1 MRAGSVNGIR
11 YICNDYN
18 ELTGAGARIVT
29 PARGP
34 PGFRIPSRFR
44 GPPRGGRLTAESF
57 TFTPAPPIMPA
68 MASDD
73 SGERLKLLE
82 TEIERRLSERF
93 AALREEFDRLRLEA
107 DRRWFGFLERFDQ
120 DLKGVVPAEL
130 LGAGEAP
137 RLVERKGLVSAESV
151 RALDLATTQ
160 VDVLHK
166 FLDECRRY
174 CSRAALLVSRGGS
187 IGAWKAVGF
196 SQSGGD
202 DEAVRQIS
210 MPMVEGGLLSRVMTG
225 NALRLHA
232 SNEMSSLLRATRV
245 ADGVAIPMVVREKI
259 SGALYADVVVG
270 DEGKF
275 DPEALGLLTFM
286 AGLLVDRLA
295 SRKLKP
301 APALRPPEAAKKA
314 EPAGMWM
321 EPGAAEAEAAAP
333 AVEVSAPPA
342 PAMGG
347 PLAPP
352 APRVE
357 ERPSPE
363 PTFVA
368 PDAAVKPPAEPGRRL
383 AGPLADASSGDERR
397 EEARRFARLL
407 VSEIKLYNERAVLE
421 GRDRGNLYERLRD
434 DIDRSRQ
441 MYEERIPQDV
451 RSGTNYFYEE
461 LVQILADGRPEA
473 LGL

>member
-1 MRAGSVNGIR
+1 MAPH
-11 YICNDYN
+11 DA
-18 ELTGAGARIVT
+18 ED
-29 PARGP
+29 
-34 PGFRIPSRFR
+34 
-44 GPPRGGRLTAESF
+44 RLH
-57 TFTPAPPIMPA
+57 
-68 MASDD
+68 
-73 SGERLKLLE
+73 LLE
-82 TEIERRLSERF
+82 TEIERRLAERF
-93 AALREEFDRLRLEA
+93 AALREEFDRMRLES
-107 DRRWFGFLERFDQ
+107 DRRWFGFLEKFDQ

-130 LGAGEAP
+130 LSGEGAKF
-137 RLVERKGLVSAESV
+137 VERKGLVSADAV
-151 RALDLATTQ
+151 RTLDQATTQ

-174 CSRAALLVSRGGS
+174 CSRAALLVARGGS

-196 SQSGGD
+196 SQFGGD

-210 MPMVEGGLLSRVMTG
+210 MPLAEGGLLSRVMTG

-232 SNEMSSLLRATRV
+232 SNEMSSLLRAIRI

-259 SGALYADVVVG
+259 SGALYADAVLG
-270 DEGKF
+270 EEDKF
-275 DPEALGLLTFM
+275 DPDALGLLTFM

-301 APALRPPEAAKKA
+301 APALRAPEAAKKP
-314 EPAGMWM
+314 EPASMWM
-321 EPGAAEAEAAAP
+321 DSGSASPAEEPPVAEAE
-333 AVEVSAPPA
+333 EVAAPPA
-342 PAMGG
+342 PTIGG

-352 APRVE
+352 APRIE
-357 ERPSPE
+357 ERPAPE
-363 PTFVA
+363 PTFMA
-368 PDAAVKPPAEPGRRL
+368 PESAARPTDSGRRL

-421 GRDRGNLYERLRD
+421 GRDHGNLYERLRD

-451 RSGTNYFYEE
+451 RSGTNFFYEE

>member
-1 MRAGSVNGIR
+1 M
-11 YICNDYN
+11 
-18 ELTGAGARIVT
+18 
-29 PARGP
+29 
-34 PGFRIPSRFR
+34 
-44 GPPRGGRLTAESF
+44 AESF
-57 TFTPAPPIMPA
+57 TSAAPAPIMPA
-68 MASDD
+68 MAQNDAE
-73 SGERLKLLE
+73 ERLKLLE
-82 TEIERRLSERF
+82 TEIQRRLAERF
-93 AALREEFDRLRLEA
+93 AALREEFDRMRLES

-130 LGAGEAP
+130 LSGEGAKF
-137 RLVERKGLVSAESV
+137 VERKGLIAADAV
-151 RALDLATTQ
+151 RALDQATTQ

-174 CSRAALLVSRGGS
+174 CSRAALLVARGGS

-196 SQSGGD
+196 SQHGGD

-210 MPMVEGGLLSRVMTG
+210 MPLAEGGLLSRVMTG

-232 SNEMSSLLRATRV
+232 SNEMSSLLRATRI

-259 SGALYADVVVG
+259 SGALYADAVLG
-270 DEGKF
+270 EEDKF

-301 APALRPPEAAKKA
+301 APALRTPEPAKKA

-321 EPGAAEAEAAAP
+321 EGAGGPAGEPPMAEEAEP
-333 AVEVSAPPA
+333 VAPP

-347 PLAPP
+347 PLASP
-352 APRVE
+352 APRAE
-357 ERPSPE
+357 ERPASE
-363 PTFVA
+363 PTFVS
-368 PDAAVKPPAEPGRRL
+368 PEPAARPVTETGRRL

-421 GRDRGNLYERLRD
+421 GRDHGNLYDRLRD

-441 MYEERIPQDV
+441 MYEDRIPQDV
-451 RSGTNYFYEE
+451 RAGTNYFYEE

>member
-1 MRAGSVNGIR
+1 
-11 YICNDYN
+11 
-18 ELTGAGARIVT
+18 
-29 PARGP
+29 
-34 PGFRIPSRFR
+34 
-44 GPPRGGRLTAESF
+44 
-57 TFTPAPPIMPA
+57 
-68 MASDD
+68 MASIEGD
-73 SGERLKLLE
+73 ERLRLLE

-93 AALREEFDRLRLEA
+93 AALREEFDRLRLES
-107 DRRWFGFLERFDQ
+107 DRRWFGFLEKFNQ

-130 LGAGEAP
+130 LSGQGAT
-137 RLVERKGLVSAESV
+137 LIERKGLVSADAV
-151 RALDLATTQ
+151 RALDQATTQ

-174 CSRAALLVSRGGS
+174 CSRAALLVARGGS

-196 SQSGGD
+196 SQHGGD

-210 MPMVEGGLLSRVMTG
+210 MPLAEGGLLSRVMTG
-225 NALRLHA
+225 TALRLHA

-259 SGALYADVVVG
+259 SGALYADALLG
-270 DEGKF
+270 EEEKF

-301 APALRPPEAAKKA
+301 APALRSPEAAKKA

-321 EPGAAEAEAAAP
+321 DAGPAAPEAPAAEAGAAASSAEPAAP
-333 AVEVSAPPA
+333 ASAPA
-342 PAMGG
+342 PSGI
-347 PLAPP
+347 
-352 APRVE
+352 E
-357 ERPSPE
+357 ERPSADPSFVSPE
-363 PTFVA
+363 VVRPST
-368 PDAAVKPPAEPGRRL
+368 ETGRRL
-383 AGPLADASSGDERR
+383 SGPLAEAPSGDERR

-421 GRDRGNLYERLRD
+421 GREHGNLYERLRD

-451 RSGTNYFYEE
+451 RSGTNFFYEE
-461 LVQILADGRPEA
+461 LVQVLADGRPEA

>member
-1 MRAGSVNGIR
+1 
-11 YICNDYN
+11 
-18 ELTGAGARIVT
+18 
-29 PARGP
+29 
-34 PGFRIPSRFR
+34 
-44 GPPRGGRLTAESF
+44 
-57 TFTPAPPIMPA
+57 
-68 MASDD
+68 MASIDAE
-73 SGERLKLLE
+73 ERLKLLE
-82 TEIERRLSERF
+82 TEIQRRLAERF
-93 AALREEFDRLRLEA
+93 AALREEFDRMRLES

-130 LGAGEAP
+130 LSGEGGKF
-137 RLVERKGLVSAESV
+137 VERKGLVAVDAV
-151 RALDLATTQ
+151 RALDQATTQ

-174 CSRAALLVSRGGS
+174 CSRAALLVARGGS

-196 SQSGGD
+196 SQHGGD

-210 MPMVEGGLLSRVMTG
+210 MPLAEGGLLSRVMTG
-225 NALRLHA
+225 NALRLHT
-232 SNEMSSLLRATRV
+232 SNEMSSLLRATRI

-259 SGALYADVVVG
+259 SGALYADAAVG
-270 DEGKF
+270 EEEKF

-301 APALRPPEAAKKA
+301 APALRAPEAAKKA

-321 EPGAAEAEAAAP
+321 DSGPAPSVEEPPLAAAESTE
-333 AVEVSAPPA
+333 
-342 PAMGG
+342 
-347 PLAPP
+347 PP
-352 APRVE
+352 APRAE
-357 ERPSPE
+357 ERPPAAE
-363 PTFVA
+363 PTFMAPEPSAKPA
-368 PDAAVKPPAEPGRRL
+368 PDAGRRL

-421 GRDRGNLYERLRD
+421 GRDHGNLYERLRD

-451 RSGTNYFYEE
+451 RTGTNYFYEE
-461 LVQILADGRPEA
+461 LVQVLADGRPEA

>member
-1 MRAGSVNGIR
+1 
-11 YICNDYN
+11 
-18 ELTGAGARIVT
+18 
-29 PARGP
+29 
-34 PGFRIPSRFR
+34 
-44 GPPRGGRLTAESF
+44 
-57 TFTPAPPIMPA
+57 
-68 MASDD
+68 
-73 SGERLKLLE
+73 
-82 TEIERRLSERF
+82 
-93 AALREEFDRLRLEA
+93 
-107 DRRWFGFLERFDQ
+107 
-120 DLKGVVPAEL
+120 
-130 LGAGEAP
+130 
-137 RLVERKGLVSAESV
+137 V
-151 RALDLATTQ
+151 RALDQATTQ

-174 CSRAALLVSRGGS
+174 CSRAALLVARGGS

-196 SQSGGD
+196 SQHGGD
-202 DEAVRQIS
+202 DESVRQIS
-210 MPMVEGGLLSRVMTG
+210 MPLAEGGLLSRVMTG

-245 ADGVAIPMVVREKI
+245 SDGVAIPMVVREKI
-259 SGALYADVVVG
+259 SGAVYADVVLG
-270 DEGKF
+270 EEERF

-301 APALRPPEAAKKA
+301 APALRPPESAKKA

-321 EPGAAEAEAAAP
+321 EAEPAAEEPPAVKVEPAAP
-333 AVEVSAPPA
+333 PVPTV
-342 PAMGG
+342 GG
-347 PLAPP
+347 PLAQP
-352 APRVE
+352 APRIE
-357 ERPSPE
+357 ERPSAPE

-368 PDAAVKPPAEPGRRL
+368 PEPGGAQVLEPGRRL
-383 AGPLADASSGDERR
+383 AGPLADASSGDERK

-421 GRDRGNLYERLRD
+421 GREHGNLYERLRD

-451 RSGTNYFYEE
+451 RSGSNFFYDE

>member
-1 MRAGSVNGIR
+1 M
-11 YICNDYN
+11 
-18 ELTGAGARIVT
+18 
-29 PARGP
+29 
-34 PGFRIPSRFR
+34 
-44 GPPRGGRLTAESF
+44 
-57 TFTPAPPIMPA
+57 
-68 MASDD
+68 
-73 SGERLKLLE
+73 
-82 TEIERRLSERF
+82 
-93 AALREEFDRLRLEA
+93 RLES

-130 LGAGEAP
+130 LSGEGAKF
-137 RLVERKGLVSAESV
+137 VERKGLVSAEAV
-151 RALDLATTQ
+151 RALDQATTQ

-166 FLDECRRY
+166 FLDECRRH
-174 CSRAALLVSRGGS
+174 CSRAALLVARGGS

-196 SQSGGD
+196 SQYGGD
-202 DEAVRQIS
+202 DEAVRQVS
-210 MPMVEGGLLSRVMTG
+210 MPLAEGGLLSRVMTG

-232 SNEMSSLLRATRV
+232 SNEMSSLLRATRI

-259 SGALYADVVVG
+259 SGALYADCILG
-270 DEGKF
+270 EEDKF

-301 APALRPPEAAKKA
+301 APALRTPEAAKKA

-321 EPGAAEAEAAAP
+321 DSGSAAP
-333 AVEVSAPPA
+333 AEEPPMAETAEA
-342 PAMGG
+342 PAAPSMGG
-347 PLAPP
+347 PLASP
-352 APRVE
+352 APPSD
-357 ERPSPE
+357 ERPAPE
-363 PTFVA
+363 PTFMAPETAAKPVA
-368 PDAAVKPPAEPGRRL
+368 DPGRRL
-383 AGPLADASSGDERR
+383 AGPLSDASSGDERR

-441 MYEERIPQDV
+441 MYDDRIPQDV
-451 RSGTNYFYEE
+451 RTGTNYFYEE